1 MLLKVFRDFNNEP
14 SQKKKEPMRKDLLE
28 VHIPKYL
35 SKFEQ
40 LLEESGGKFIA
51 GSVLTYAD
59 LVVANFLD
67 VAVDLISPDILDDYP
82 GLQTLKEFV
91 FGMPAIQQFCETRT
105 LAQGYGSG
113 G

>member
-1 MLLKVFRDFNNEP
+1 MG
-14 SQKKKEPMRKDLLE
+14 KDLLE
-28 VHIPKYL
+28 VHIPKYF

-59 LVVANFLD
+59 LVVANFVD
-67 VAVDLISPDILDDYP
+67 VALDLISPDILDDFP
-82 GLQTLKEFV
+82 GLQTLKDFI
-91 FGMPAIQQFCETRT
+91 FGMPAIQQWCENRT
-105 LAQGYGSG
+105 LALGYGTG

>member
-1 MLLKVFRDFNNEP
+1 
-14 SQKKKEPMRKDLLE
+14 MRKDLLE
-28 VHIPKYL
+28 IHIPKYF

-40 LLEESGGKFIA
+40 LLEESGGKYIA

-59 LVVANFLD
+59 LVIANFMD
-67 VAVDLISPDILDDYP
+67 VATDLIAPDILDDYP
-82 GLQTLKEFV
+82 GLQALKDFV
-91 FGMPAIQQFCETRT
+91 FAMPPIKQFCETRT